1 MKVEAY
7 FSGIKNANEA
17 VDKLKS
23 QGINAYADL
32 NDHYQVN
39 TDVRTKEVGPLS
51 TASNSDLV
59 LNSGTPSGSTGKSP
73 LLAASPM
80 VSGMGGFEEIADVN
94 YKVII
99 NVDSNKEGTVK
110 NIIESL
116 EGSMQSPNLE
126 VPKHLKDIDLSKANP
141 DFISD
146 LE

>member
-7 FSGIKNANEA
+7 FRGIKNANEA

-23 QGINAYADL
+23 QGINAYSDL

-51 TASNSDLV
+51 SPSNSDLV

-99 NVDSNKEGTVK
+99 TVDSEKEAAAK
-110 NIIESL
+110 SIIESMG
-116 EGSMQSPNLE
+116 GSMQSPNLE
-126 VPKHLKDIDLSKANP
+126 VAKHLKDVDISKADP
-141 DFISD
+141 DFIND

>member
-7 FSGIKNANEA
+7 FSGIKSANEA

-23 QGINAYADL
+23 QGINAYSDL

-51 TASNSDLV
+51 SPSNSDLV

-99 NVDSNKEGTVK
+99 TVDSEKEAAAK
-110 NIIESL
+110 SIIEAMG
-116 EGSMQSPNLE
+116 GSMQGPNLE
-126 VPKHLKDIDLSKANP
+126 VPKHLKDVDISKADP
-141 DFISD
+141 DFING

>member
-7 FSGIKNANEA
+7 FRGIKSANEA

-23 QGINAYADL
+23 QGINAYSDL

-39 TDVRTKEVGPLS
+39 TDIRTKEVGPLS
-51 TASNSDLV
+51 SPSNSDLV

-99 NVDSNKEGTVK
+99 TVDSEKEAAAK
-110 NIIESL
+110 SIIEAMG
-116 EGSMQSPNLE
+116 GSMQSPNLE
-126 VPKHLKDIDLSKANP
+126 VPKHLKDVDISKADP
-141 DFISD
+141 DFING